1 MKTSDIY
8 IYDGFF
14 SSLLNLINDL
24 LKRNIKPFDICDHEN
39 EAPTLLNNVITLE
52 LSPNFD
58 IKEMN
63 LSSSILKTIYY
74 VYLSEEKYKELIIYY
89 FLLNAQKYQEKIF
102 MMRNLKCVTKALKI
116 AKYVSNE
123 NHKLKGFT
131 RFKEINNHVLYAE
144 ISPTNNI
151 LPLLSNHFAN
161 RLKNEYWIIKDV
173 GRNIYSIYDTIKYY
187 IASGE
192 NISLKEIN
200 TDDTEQEMEALWQSF
215 FDTIGIEARRNKRCQ
230 MNFMPKKYWKYI
242 AEMRKY
248 DEESNNKQGITGM

>member
-8 IYDGFF
+8 IYDGTFL
-14 SSLLNLINDL
+14 SLLNLINAL
-24 LKRNIKPFDICDHEN
+24 LKRNIKPFDICGNEN
-39 EAPTLLNNVITLE
+39 DAPTLLNNVITLE
-52 LSPNFD
+52 LNPNFD
-58 IKEMN
+58 IKEIK

-74 VYLSEEKYKELIIYY
+74 VYLSEEEHKELIIFY
-89 FLLNAQKYQEKIF
+89 FLLNAQKYQDKIF
-102 MMRNLKCVTKALKI
+102 LMRNLKCVTKVLKI

-161 RLKNEYWIIKDV
+161 RLKNEYWIIKDIE
-173 GRNIYSIYDTIKYY
+173 RNIYSIYDTKKYY
-187 IASGE
+187 IISGK
-192 NISLKEIN
+192 NINLKDI
-200 TDDTEQEMEALWQSF
+200 TIDDTEQEIENLWQYF
-215 FDTIGIEARRNKRCQ
+215 FDTIGIEARKNKRCQ

-242 AEMRKY
+242 TEMRKY
-248 DEESNNKQGITGM
+248 NEESNNK